1 MDREENLDKMQKN
14 KLCKINYMYRKE
26 DKMERT
32 TTIAFAIERAIEKR
46 LKQRERESHNYEF
59 ASKVSKVS
67 NIIIQQL

>member
-1 MDREENLDKMQKN
+1 
-14 KLCKINYMYRKE
+14 MYRKE